1 MRARLVFLTCTAL
14 LLAWDFSGADL
25 AVMRLLGDAQG
36 FAWRDSFVAAEL
48 LHRGGRIVAWGLFV
62 ALFIAAWRAPR
73 QSAATASLPSQGER
87 LFWLAATL
95 VCVLL
100 ITGLKTQSSTSC
112 PWDLAEFGGTASYI
126 SHWQL
131 NPRLASWW
139 GITPANDGGA
149 GRCFPSGHAVAA
161 VCFFSQYFLWRKH
174 RPARALAWL
183 GAVLLLATLFG
194 AAQAVRGAHY
204 PSHTAWAAWLS
215 WMFYLGADRLGLAIH
230 SSADGARNPAPNSAP
245 NPAPNPAPESA
256 A

>member
-1 MRARLVFLTCTAL
+1 MRARLAL
-14 LLAWDFSGADL
+14 LVCTVLLLGWDFSGADM
-25 AVMRLLGDAQG
+25 AVMRTLGDAQG

-62 ALFIAAWRAPR
+62 ALFTAALRAPR
-73 QSAATASLPSQGER
+73 QSAATANLPNRGER
-87 LFWLAATL
+87 FFWLAATV
-95 VCVLL
+95 VCALF
-100 ITGLKTQSSTSC
+100 ITGLKTRSSTSC
-112 PWDLAEFGGTASYI
+112 PWDLAEFGGTARYL

-131 NPRLASWW
+131 NPQLAGLF
-139 GITPANDGGA
+139 GITPTHDGGP

-174 RPARALAWL
+174 RPGRAGAWL
-183 GAVLLLATLFG
+183 AAVLMMGILFG

-215 WMFYLGADRLGLAIH
+215 WVFYLGIDRLGLAIQ
-230 SSADGARNPAPNSAP
+230 SCGAVAPDQAP
-245 NPAPNPAPESA
+245 KSA